1 MNTSTTRLSFT
12 SLSILLMS
20 VQLTGC
26 FVAVEGGGYDDDY
39 KYSHSNEVDYSS
51 DRSVEVSEETF
62 EESLEESYEETF
74 EETVEETVVETTTT
88 TTTSSPDLPV
98 ESHPVPPPTLHLEER
113 FESPRLGGVDQVSV
127 SRLGQWAIEWT
138 EGSACDGLRNTASL
152 LIQSDLDLGLQYEV
166 EGDQHARLDGVCGQD
181 LNPVRLVTSLSE
193 VRNAQRITFFA
204 RSAET
209 ASGAWLMI
217 EWGDNIMMDEELL
230 DVWAEYTIDLTQVDR
245 PDDVLFTL
253 TALTPGVLI
262 DHITVD

>member
-1 MNTSTTRLSFT
+1 MKASTLRF
-12 SLSILLMS
+12 SLTPLAILFMS
-20 VQLTGC
+20 AQLTGC

-39 KYSHSNEVDYSS
+39 EYSHSDGVDYSS
-51 DRSVEVSEETF
+51 DRSVEVSEESYEETF
-62 EESLEESYEETF
+62 EESYEETF
-74 EETVEETVVETTTT
+74 EETIEETVVETT

-98 ESHPVPPPTLHLEER
+98 ESTPVSPAIVHLEER

-138 EGSACDGLRNTASL
+138 EGSACERLRDTASI
-152 LIQSDLDLGLQYEV
+152 LIQSEVDLGRQYEV

-193 VRNAQRITFFA
+193 VRDAERITFFA
-204 RSAET
+204 RSAST
-209 ASGAWLMI
+209 APGAWLMI
-217 EWGDNIMMDEELL
+217 EWGDQIMMDEELL

-262 DHITVD
+262 DHIIVD